1 MTVGTSGALRMVAP
15 QPAGTTGTVAESLWT
30 YRLDDQR
37 AVIGAAISNGGKV
50 VDWISELT
58 GAPFDGPAMER
69 AAAMDPDAH
78 GLTLLPFLA
87 GERAPI
93 WSDWATGAVVGVKL
107 ATTSADLLRAGMESV
122 SYRLAL
128 LYADLS
134 TQADSDHLILANGG
148 AILRSEP
155 WLQMLAD
162 VFQHPIVA
170 LPPDEES
177 SARGAALMALEYA
190 GLIDSLADAAD
201 PVTYS
206 RIIEPNPKH
215 GEIYQAAMARQQ
227 RLLDLL
233 YLDDKPLV

>member
-1 MTVGTSGALRMVAP
+1 M
-15 QPAGTTGTVAESLWT
+15 
-30 YRLDDQR
+30 
-37 AVIGAAISNGGKV
+37 IGAAISNGGKV
-50 VDWISELT
+50 VDWISDLT
-58 GAPFDGPAMER
+58 LSTFDGPAMEL
-69 AAAMDPDAH
+69 ATTMEPDSH
-78 GLTLLPFLA
+78 GLTMLPFLA

-107 ATTSADLLRAGMESV
+107 ATTAADLLRAGMESV

-128 LYADLS
+128 LYADLQ
-134 TQADSDHLILANGG
+134 TQADPDHQILANGG

-162 VFQHPIVA
+162 VFQHPVVA
-170 LPPDEES
+170 LPPEEES
-177 SARGAALMALEYA
+177 TARGAALMALEYA

-201 PVTYS
+201 PVSYG

-215 GEIYQAAMARQQ
+215 AVLYRTAMARQS

-233 YLDDKPLV
+233 YQEGKPRL